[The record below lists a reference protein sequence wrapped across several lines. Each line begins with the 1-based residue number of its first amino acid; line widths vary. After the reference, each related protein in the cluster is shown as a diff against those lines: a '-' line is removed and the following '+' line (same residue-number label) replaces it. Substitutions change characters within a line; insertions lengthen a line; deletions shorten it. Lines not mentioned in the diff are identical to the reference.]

1 MTWKIKGKIGCH
13 FPERTGLNPN
23 FDATQIFFSDDG
35 IEANVKQIERVYY
48 LPASAAANIDSMST
62 TDLKKAE
69 LERWLVW
76 QRYWEAAPV
85 VRQLAQGSGYY
96 VMQKY
101 EPGVADVTAT
111 NISVFT
117 TRNATSNR
125 CLFILDDNGILV
137 GKSDDETITSMEL
150 HGLEGYKR
158 TMTFSPSFTFKAG
171 KTYWLQYYYDG
182 NSSAPDAYYENE
194 QGLDY
199 KNLSCNGH
207 QSDTPVD
214 VSSMN
219 YIGELFQSNTQ
230 MADIVATIL
239 QLNQGDVFR
248 PRRSSEYPIQGM
260 TINRFYERNSNY
272 LNKTITQVDHS
283 SFPQDK
289 KDKPS
294 ASELA
299 SMSAGDLLVIGYDN
313 SGNGMVFVWE
323 RTSVNL
329 PATIT
334 DYSISTKAEIANWMV
349 AANVAGNGNTF
360 SVSNWAWPYK
370 APDTDGSIY
379 VRTNQGSVKF
389 SSSSDALSAP
399 PASPIIGAL
408 YLKAGGAV
416 FPGIES
422 WQDDMI
428 VFYDGNQWHMFS
440 SDNVSIDNEYTMADG
455 TTKIKY
461 FDKLSSSSFATD
473 ITSSVW
479 ANNNPQLITSLNP
492 QPTIIDISSQTLND
506 KRHYLEIDG
515 REVF

>member
-23 FDATQIFFSDDG
+23 FDTTQIFFSDDG
-35 IEANVKQIERVYY
+35 VEANVKQIERVYY

-85 VRQLAQGSGYY
+85 IRQLAQGSGYY

-101 EPGVADVTAT
+101 EPGLTDVTAT
-111 NISVFT
+111 KISIFT

-125 CLFILDDNGILV
+125 CLFILDDSGILV
-137 GKSDDETITSMEL
+137 GKSNDETIVEMEL

-214 VSSMN
+214 MSSMN

-230 MADIVATIL
+230 MADIVATVL

-248 PRRSSEYPIQGM
+248 PRRSSEWPIGGM
-260 TINRFYERNSNY
+260 TINYFYERNSNY
-272 LNKTITQVDHS
+272 LNKTVTQVDHS
-283 SFPQDK
+283 SLPSD
-289 KDKPS
+289 KDKPRN
-294 ASELA
+294 SELA

-313 SGNGMVFVWE
+313 SGNGMVYVWE

-334 DYSISTKAEIANWMV
+334 DYNISTAAQIANWMV
-349 AANVAGNGNTF
+349 AANVVGNGNTF
-360 SVSNWAWPYK
+360 SSSNWDWPYTLP
-370 APDTDGSIY
+370 ATDGSIY

-389 SSSSDALSAP
+389 SSSSDALNAP
-399 PASPIIGAL
+399 PSSPIIGAL
-408 YLKAGGAV
+408 YLKANGAE
-416 FPGIES
+416 FPGVG
-422 WQDDMI
+422 QYRGNVI
-428 VFYDGNQWHMFS
+428 VYYDGNQWKEFATES
-440 SDNVSIDNEYTMADG
+440 NSIDTEYTMADG

-461 FDKLSSSSFATD
+461 FNKLSSSSFATD
-473 ITSSVW
+473 ITSSVF
-479 ANNNPQLITSLNP
+479 PGIITQLNP
-492 QPTIIDISSQTLND
+492 QPTVIDISSQTLND

-515 REVF
+515 HEEF

>member
-13 FPERTGLNPN
+13 FPERTGLNLN
-23 FDATQIFFSDDG
+23 FDTTQIFYSEDG
-35 IEANVKQIERVYY
+35 VEANVKQIERVYY

-76 QRYWEAAPV
+76 QKYWESAPV
-85 VRQLAQGSGYY
+85 VRQLAQGSNYY

-101 EPGVADVTAT
+101 EPGLSDVTAT
-111 NISVFT
+111 TISVFT
-117 TRNATSNR
+117 TRDATYNR

-137 GKSDDETITSMEL
+137 GKSTDETITSMEL
-150 HGLEGYKR
+150 HGLQGYKR

-182 NSSAPDAYYENE
+182 NSTAPDAYYTNE

-214 VSSMN
+214 TSSMN

-230 MADIVATIL
+230 MADIVATVL

-248 PRRSSEYPIQGM
+248 PKRSSEYPVGGM
-260 TINRFYERNSNY
+260 TINYFYERNSNY

-283 SFPQDK
+283 DLPANDK
-289 KDKPS
+289 YKPKN
-294 ASELA
+294 SELA

-313 SGNGMVFVWE
+313 SGNGMVYVWE
-323 RTSVNL
+323 RSNVTM
-329 PATIT
+329 PASIT
-334 DYSISTKAEIANWMV
+334 DYNISTKAEIANWIV
-349 AANVAGNGNTF
+349 AANVAGNGSTF
-360 SVSNWAWPYK
+360 SNSNWDWPYT
-370 APDTDGSIY
+370 APATDGSIY

-389 SSSSDALSAP
+389 SSSSDALDAP

-408 YLKAGGAV
+408 YLKAANAV
-416 FPGIES
+416 FPGVES
-422 WQDDMI
+422 WQADMI
-428 VFYDGNQWHMFS
+428 VFYDGNHWRMFS

-461 FDKLSSSSFATD
+461 FDKINASSFATD
-473 ITSSVW
+473 ITSSVF
-479 ANNNPQLITSLNP
+479 PGIITELNP
-492 QPTIIDISSQTLND
+492 QPSMIDISSQTMND
-506 KRHYLEIDG
+506 KRHYLEING
-515 REVF
+515 NEVF

>member
-1 MTWKIKGKIGCH
+1 MLDK
-13 FPERTGLNPN
+13 F
-23 FDATQIFFSDDG
+23 IFG
-35 IEANVKQIERVYY
+35 NKQIPEMYFG
-48 LPASAAANIDSMST
+48 NIPVAQIYFGDT
-62 TDLKKAE
+62 
-69 LERWLVW
+69 LVW
-76 QRYWEAAPV
+76 EKEAALRKLV
-85 VRQLAQGSGYY
+85 QGSGYY

-101 EPGVADVTAT
+101 EPGSTDVTAT
-111 NISVFT
+111 TIGIFT
-117 TRNATSNR
+117 TRNATSGR
-125 CLFILDDNGILV
+125 CLFILDDNGFLV
-137 GKSDDETITSMEL
+137 GKSTDESIVSMEL
-150 HGLEGYKR
+150 YGLEGYKR

-182 NSSAPDAYYENE
+182 NSSAPDSYYENE

-199 KNLSCNGH
+199 KNLSCNTH

-214 VSSMN
+214 MSSVN

-230 MADIVATIL
+230 MADIVATVL
-239 QLNQGDVFR
+239 ELDQGEVFR
-248 PRRSSEYPIQGM
+248 PRRSSEYPVGGM

-272 LNKTITQVDHS
+272 LNKTVTQVDHS
-283 SFPQDK
+283 TLPSD
-289 KDKPS
+289 KDKPRN
-294 ASELA
+294 SELVG
-299 SMSAGDLLVIGYDN
+299 MSAGDLLVIGYDN
-313 SGNGMVFVWE
+313 SGNGMVYVWE
-323 RTSVNL
+323 RTSVIL

-360 SVSNWAWPYK
+360 STGQWAWPYT
-370 APDTDGSIY
+370 APATDGSIY

-389 SSSSDALSAP
+389 SSASDALDAP
-399 PASPIIGAL
+399 PASPVIGAL

-416 FPGIES
+416 FPGVES

-428 VFYDGNQWHMFS
+428 VFYDGNQWNMFS

-461 FDKLSSSSFATD
+461 FDKLNSSSFATD
-473 ITSSVW
+473 ITSSVF
-479 ANNNPQLITSLNP
+479 PGIITELNP